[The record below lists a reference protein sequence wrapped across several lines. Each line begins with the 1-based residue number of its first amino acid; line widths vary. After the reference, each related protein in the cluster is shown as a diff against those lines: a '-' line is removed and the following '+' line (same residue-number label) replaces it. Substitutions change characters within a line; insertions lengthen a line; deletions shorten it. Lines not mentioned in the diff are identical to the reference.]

1 MPDMKN
7 LISRLVKKAPVILD
21 GAWGTELRAIGLQP
35 GECPDLWNISHPER
49 VKLIASNYVA
59 AGSKIILTN
68 TFRANRLSL
77 RSYGLEDKLKDI
89 NRMGVLI
96 SRKAASKHA
105 LVFGSIGPCGNLF
118 MNNHIN
124 TNLLLDVYTEQA
136 DVLTEGGIDA
146 ILVETMTNL
155 MEAKIALT
163 AAKKT
168 GLPVV
173 VSFVFNFVKEKLV
186 SIANESPESVA
197 VALTEAGADVIG
209 TNCGAGI
216 ENCIFITHKFRSV
229 TKLPIWI
236 KPSAGIPKIIHDELV
251 YPTSI
256 KNFSE
261 YGLALSK
268 LGVAFIGGCCGTT
281 PENIRMLSKILKSR
295 QKNNTS

>member
-1 MPDMKN
+1 MNN
-7 LISRLVKKAPVILD
+7 LISELVKKAPVILD
-21 GAWGTELRAIGLQP
+21 GAWGTQLQSIGLQP

-77 RSYGLEDKLKDI
+77 QSYGLDDKLKDI

-96 SRKAASKHA
+96 SQQAVSNHA

-118 MNNHIN
+118 INNHIN
-124 TNLLLDVYTEQA
+124 TNLLLDVYTEQV
-136 DVLTEGGIDA
+136 DVLAEGGANA

-155 MEAKIALT
+155 IEAKIALT

-173 VSFVFNFVKEKLV
+173 VSFAFNFVKEKLGT
-186 SIANESPESVA
+186 IANETPESVA
-197 VALTEAGADVIG
+197 AELAEAGADVIG
-209 TNCGAGI
+209 TNCGSGI
-216 ENCIFITHKFRSV
+216 ENCISITHQFQSV

-236 KPSAGIPKIIHDELV
+236 KPSAGIPQITRDGLV

-261 YGLALSK
+261 YALALSK

-281 PENIRMLSKILKSR
+281 PEHIQALSKLLKPKR
-295 QKNNTS
+295 NNKVRKY

>member
-1 MPDMKN
+1 MN
-7 LISRLVKKAPVILD
+7 NIISELVKKTPVILD
-21 GAWGTELRAIGLQP
+21 GAWRTQLQSIGLQP

-49 VKLIASNYVA
+49 VKLVASNYIES
-59 AGSKIILTN
+59 GSKIILTN

-77 RSYGLEDKLKDI
+77 QSYGLENKLKDI

-96 SRKAASKHA
+96 SRKAASNHA
-105 LVFGSIGPCGNLF
+105 LVFGAIGSCGDLF
-118 MNNHIN
+118 IN
-124 TNLLLDVYTEQA
+124 SHQSTNLLLDVYTEQV
-136 DVLTEGGIDA
+136 DVLAEEGVDA

-155 MEAKIALT
+155 IEAKIALS

-173 VSFVFNFVKEKLV
+173 VSFTFNFIKERLIT
-186 SIANESPESVA
+186 IAHETPESVA
-197 VALTEAGADVIG
+197 VELTEAGADVIG
-209 TNCGAGI
+209 TNCGSGI
-216 ENCIFITHKFRSV
+216 ENCISITYRFQSV

-236 KPSAGIPKIIHDELV
+236 KPSAGIPQITRDGLV

-261 YGLALSK
+261 YALALSK

-281 PENIRMLSKILKSR
+281 PEYIRVLSKLLDG
-295 QKNNTS
+295 KNI